1 MNPKR
6 RWAFGLGGLLAALL
20 LLWLWAGVFF
30 NTAAAGSGG
39 ISMDLRSRILASYGP
54 EDARAGIA
62 RILFSIGE
70 EALRIAGLSESEAA
84 ARWRAYEESL
94 KTPVATA
101 TARDFLGAAPFT
113 ATSTKT
119 TPPTLTSTPIP
130 TATSTSTRVP
140 TRVPTRTPTRTP
152 AATNTPSG
160 SVDTVK
166 PTILAAALSPS
177 PGTLNACVFDVVDF
191 HVFDPAF
198 SSGIS
203 TSNVFARV
211 TYPDAYQGYFN
222 LSLASGGFV
231 SGPGSDWDASYADA
245 VTYKDSLHPVVAGE
259 TIDVELKVQDDAGTG
274 WMITSPVTYTVTVDC
289 P

>member
-1 MNPKR
+1 MNSKR

-30 NTAAAGSGG
+30 NTASAGSGG

-54 EDARAGIA
+54 EDTRTGIA

-94 KTPVATA
+94 NTPVATA
-101 TARDFLGAAPFT
+101 TARNFLGAAPFT
-113 ATSTKT
+113 ATPTTT

-140 TRVPTRTPTRTP
+140 TRVPTRTPTKTP
-152 AATNTPSG
+152 AATNTPGG
-160 SVDTVK
+160 SDTVQ
-166 PTILAAALSPS
+166 PTILSVTFGPP
-177 PGTLNACVFDVVDF
+177 PGPLGACVFDVLDMK
-191 HVFDPAF
+191 VFDPAF

-211 TYPDAYQGYFN
+211 TYPDAYQRYFN

-231 SGPGSDWDASYADA
+231 SGPGSDWDAHYADA
-245 VTYKDSLHPVVAGE
+245 VPFKDPTHPAVDGE
-259 TIDVELKVQDDAGTG
+259 SIFVELKVQDNAGTG
-274 WMITSPVTYTVTVDC
+274 WVMTSPVTFTLSGVDC
-289 P
+289 D

>member
-1 MNPKR
+1 MNSKR

-39 ISMDLRSRILASYGP
+39 ISMDLRSRIQASYRP
-54 EDARAGIA
+54 EDTRTGIA

-84 ARWRAYEESL
+84 VRWHAYEESL
-94 KTPVATA
+94 NTPVATA

-113 ATSTKT
+113 ATPSR
-119 TPPTLTSTPIP
+119 TPLPTLTSSPSP
-130 TATSTSTRVP
+130 TATSTRVP

-203 TSNVFARV
+203 SNVYARV
-211 TYPDAYQGYFN
+211 TYPDSFQGYF
-222 LSLASGGFV
+222 SLGLLSGGFV
-231 SGPGSDWDASYADA
+231 SGPGSDFDASYGGS
-245 VTYKDSLHPVVAGE
+245 VTYKDPAHPVDVDD
-259 TIDVELKVQDDAGTG
+259 TIDVELKVQDNAGTG